1 MRQISCYNLDWLLLE
16 YEETTRATPTR
27 RGEVM
32 IPGVTEGDALTEVD
46 SDCECEGVMEPDCEV
61 ETAYPISPS
70 T

>member
-1 MRQISCYNLDWLLLE
+1 
-16 YEETTRATPTR
+16 
-27 RGEVM
+27 M